1 MKMLLFSGG
10 RSSDEGGDDDHSE
23 GVGNKG
29 EVVIISHHFTSFVND
44 GGKMDEL
51 MTFLHQ
57 SLVSCLID
65 GDTQHL
71 EDHT

>member
-29 EVVIISHHFTSFVND
+29 E
-44 GGKMDEL
+44 GGDNL
-51 MTFLHQ
+51 SSLH
-57 SLVSCLID
+57 
-65 GDTQHL
+65 
-71 EDHT
+71 